1 MEEGTPYWKTPQ
13 SQKERPKGV
22 ALAPR
27 DSDLKPIPLE
37 EPKDPIESQ
46 RWLRWEDR
54 NNTGRPESP
63 HVKSRFK

>member
-1 MEEGTPYWKTPQ
+1 
-13 SQKERPKGV
+13 
-22 ALAPR
+22 LAPR